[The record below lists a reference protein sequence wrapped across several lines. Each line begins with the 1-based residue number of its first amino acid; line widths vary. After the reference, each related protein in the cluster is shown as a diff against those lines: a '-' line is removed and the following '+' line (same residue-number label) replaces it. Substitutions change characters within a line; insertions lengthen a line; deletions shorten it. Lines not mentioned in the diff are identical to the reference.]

1 MLNMKKISIILFAL
15 LLMCGTAIS
24 SFAQASH
31 TTSANK
37 TKVNTETVR
46 GEIISVDMA
55 NNTIVVKEGKTGT
68 EKTIT
73 VDSKVISSL
82 KANEKVKVTVK
93 KGSNVAVSVKE
104 IVKKATST
112 KK

>member
-1 MLNMKKISIILFAL
+1 MKKITIILFAL

-24 SFAQASH
+24 SFAQVSH
-31 TTSANK
+31 TTGVKKA
-37 TKVNTETVR
+37 KVNTETIR
-46 GEIISVDMA
+46 GKIISVDMA
-55 NNTIVVKEGKTGT
+55 NNTIAVKESKTGI

-82 KANEKVKVTVK
+82 KANEEVKVIVK
-93 KGSNVAVSVKE
+93 EGSNIATNVKE
-104 IVKKATST
+104 IVKKVTST